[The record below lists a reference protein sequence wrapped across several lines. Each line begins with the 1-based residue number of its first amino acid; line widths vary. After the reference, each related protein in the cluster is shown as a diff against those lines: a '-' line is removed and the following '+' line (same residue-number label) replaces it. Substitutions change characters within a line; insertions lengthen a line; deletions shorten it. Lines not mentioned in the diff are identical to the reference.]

1 MILFFYFQKKQGNG
15 AWTTIPLGTDH
26 ASGPHMIK
34 IKGRTADL
42 YQRQW
47 EFDIQNN
54 TFPVMFRAVRETVDD
69 GDVNLADL
77 KLEPSSLFLS
87 ERLPLALNDKVY
99 GTSFCNV
106 KE

>member
-1 MILFFYFQKKQGNG
+1 MLLPDKWN
-15 AWTTIPLGTDH
+15 
-26 ASGPHMIK
+26 S
-34 IKGRTADL
+34 
-42 YQRQW
+42 
-47 EFDIQNN
+47 
-54 TFPVMFRAVRETVDD
+54 
-69 GDVNLADL
+69 NLADL